1 MSFKSGFVSIV
12 GRPNVGKSTL
22 LNQILKTKL
31 AIMSD
36 VAQTTRNT
44 IQGIYT
50 DNEAQIIFMDT
61 PGIHKPQDGLGNFMN
76 TTALNSIYGV
86 DMVLF
91 IAPANETIGR
101 GDRFIIERLKEADG
115 PVFLLLNKCDLV
127 SKDEVIKKLTEW
139 KELFDFKEIIPISAL
154 EDQNVDTL
162 ISTIKTYLNEGMM
175 YYPKDQM
182 TDHPERFVMAEFI
195 REKILYFTREEV
207 PHSVAIVVERMAE
220 LDVNQHNIR
229 EAIRNAILYAVS
241 AERFQGHIVV
251 DRGVDAVF
259 GQDVIQRHQCAL
271 LCVGDEILVIQFKNI
286 GSLAAGNLRRHLR
299 KVVVIAIGLQVD
311 GDIGVFFHIVVNHLL
326 QILLV
331 VSGPGVLCKRD
342 CHRLI
347 RSLRCCRAF
356 RRSCIRRACH
366 GTCRRGCRTTG
377 TECKHCGHRACHV
390 RNRLFHCF
398 SSLYK

>member
-1 MSFKSGFVSIV
+1 MFKSGFVSIV

-50 DNEAQIIFMDT
+50 DDEAQIIFMDT

-101 GDRFIIERLKEADG
+101 GDRFIIERLKEAVG

-127 SKDEVIKKLTEW
+127 SKEEVVKKLTEW

-162 ISTIKTYLNEGMM
+162 ISTIKNYLNEGMM

-220 LDVNQHNIR
+220 QEDGSVEVI
-229 EAIRNAILYAVS
+229 AT
-241 AERFQGHIVV
+241 IVV
-251 DRGVDAVF
+251 DRKSQKGILIGKQGSMIKKIRQNAQREMKRFLQTPVHLELFVKVENNWRNKQKYLKEF
-259 GQDVIQRHQCAL
+259 GYNED
-271 LCVGDEILVIQFKNI
+271 D
-286 GSLAAGNLRRHLR
+286 
-299 KVVVIAIGLQVD
+299 
-311 GDIGVFFHIVVNHLL
+311 
-326 QILLV
+326 
-331 VSGPGVLCKRD
+331 
-342 CHRLI
+342 
-347 RSLRCCRAF
+347 
-356 RRSCIRRACH
+356 
-366 GTCRRGCRTTG
+366 
-377 TECKHCGHRACHV
+377 
-390 RNRLFHCF
+390 
-398 SSLYK
+398 Y

>member
-1 MSFKSGFVSIV
+1 MFKSGFVSIV

-50 DNEAQIIFMDT
+50 DDEAQIIFMDT

-127 SKDEVIKKLTEW
+127 SKEEVVKKLTEW

-162 ISTIKTYLNEGMM
+162 ISTIKNYLNEGMM
-175 YYPKDQM
+175 YYPKDQT

-220 LDVNQHNIR
+220 QEDGSVEVI
-229 EAIRNAILYAVS
+229 AT
-241 AERFQGHIVV
+241 IVV
-251 DRGVDAVF
+251 DRKSQKGILIGKQGSMIKKIRQNAQREMKRFLQTPVHLELFVKVENNWRNKQKYLKEF
-259 GQDVIQRHQCAL
+259 GYNED
-271 LCVGDEILVIQFKNI
+271 D
-286 GSLAAGNLRRHLR
+286 
-299 KVVVIAIGLQVD
+299 
-311 GDIGVFFHIVVNHLL
+311 
-326 QILLV
+326 
-331 VSGPGVLCKRD
+331 
-342 CHRLI
+342 
-347 RSLRCCRAF
+347 
-356 RRSCIRRACH
+356 
-366 GTCRRGCRTTG
+366 
-377 TECKHCGHRACHV
+377 
-390 RNRLFHCF
+390 
-398 SSLYK
+398 Y

>member
-1 MSFKSGFVSIV
+1 MFKSGFVSIV

-50 DNEAQIIFMDT
+50 DDEAQIIFMDT

-127 SKDEVIKKLTEW
+127 SKEEVVKKLTEW

-154 EDQNVDTL
+154 EDQNIDTL
-162 ISTIKTYLNEGMM
+162 ISTIKNYLNEGMM

-220 LDVNQHNIR
+220 LEDGSVEVI
-229 EAIRNAILYAVS
+229 AT
-241 AERFQGHIVV
+241 IVV
-251 DRGVDAVF
+251 DRKSQKGILIGKQGSMIKKIRQNAQREMKRFLQTPVHLELFVKVENNWRNKQKYLKEF
-259 GQDVIQRHQCAL
+259 GYNED
-271 LCVGDEILVIQFKNI
+271 D
-286 GSLAAGNLRRHLR
+286 
-299 KVVVIAIGLQVD
+299 
-311 GDIGVFFHIVVNHLL
+311 
-326 QILLV
+326 
-331 VSGPGVLCKRD
+331 
-342 CHRLI
+342 
-347 RSLRCCRAF
+347 
-356 RRSCIRRACH
+356 
-366 GTCRRGCRTTG
+366 
-377 TECKHCGHRACHV
+377 
-390 RNRLFHCF
+390 
-398 SSLYK
+398 Y

>member
-50 DNEAQIIFMDT
+50 DDEAQIIFMDT

-162 ISTIKTYLNEGMM
+162 ISAIKTYLNEGMM

-220 LDVNQHNIR
+220 LEDGSVEVI
-229 EAIRNAILYAVS
+229 AT
-241 AERFQGHIVV
+241 IVV
-251 DRGVDAVF
+251 DRKSQKGILIGKQGSMIKKIRQNAQREMKRFLQTTVHLELFVKVENNWRNKQKYLKEF
-259 GQDVIQRHQCAL
+259 GYNED
-271 LCVGDEILVIQFKNI
+271 D
-286 GSLAAGNLRRHLR
+286 
-299 KVVVIAIGLQVD
+299 
-311 GDIGVFFHIVVNHLL
+311 
-326 QILLV
+326 
-331 VSGPGVLCKRD
+331 
-342 CHRLI
+342 
-347 RSLRCCRAF
+347 
-356 RRSCIRRACH
+356 
-366 GTCRRGCRTTG
+366 
-377 TECKHCGHRACHV
+377 
-390 RNRLFHCF
+390 
-398 SSLYK
+398 Y

>member
-162 ISTIKTYLNEGMM
+162 ISTIKTYLNEGTM

-220 LDVNQHNIR
+220 LEDGSVEVI
-229 EAIRNAILYAVS
+229 AT
-241 AERFQGHIVV
+241 IVV
-251 DRGVDAVF
+251 DRKSQKGILIGKQGSMIKKIRQNAQREMKRFLQTTVHLELFVKVENNWRNKQKYLKEF
-259 GQDVIQRHQCAL
+259 GYNED
-271 LCVGDEILVIQFKNI
+271 D
-286 GSLAAGNLRRHLR
+286 
-299 KVVVIAIGLQVD
+299 
-311 GDIGVFFHIVVNHLL
+311 
-326 QILLV
+326 
-331 VSGPGVLCKRD
+331 
-342 CHRLI
+342 
-347 RSLRCCRAF
+347 
-356 RRSCIRRACH
+356 
-366 GTCRRGCRTTG
+366 
-377 TECKHCGHRACHV
+377 
-390 RNRLFHCF
+390 
-398 SSLYK
+398 Y

>member
-1 MSFKSGFVSIV
+1 MFKSGFVSIV

-50 DNEAQIIFMDT
+50 DDEAQIIFMDT

-127 SKDEVIKKLTEW
+127 SKEEVVKKLTEW

-162 ISTIKTYLNEGMM
+162 ISTIKNYLNEGMM

-220 LDVNQHNIR
+220 QQDGNVEVI
-229 EAIRNAILYAVS
+229 AT
-241 AERFQGHIVV
+241 IVV
-251 DRGVDAVF
+251 DRKSQKGILIGKQGSMIKKIRQNAQREMKRFLQTPVHLGLFVKVENNWRNKQKYLKEF
-259 GQDVIQRHQCAL
+259 GYNED
-271 LCVGDEILVIQFKNI
+271 D
-286 GSLAAGNLRRHLR
+286 
-299 KVVVIAIGLQVD
+299 
-311 GDIGVFFHIVVNHLL
+311 
-326 QILLV
+326 
-331 VSGPGVLCKRD
+331 
-342 CHRLI
+342 
-347 RSLRCCRAF
+347 
-356 RRSCIRRACH
+356 
-366 GTCRRGCRTTG
+366 
-377 TECKHCGHRACHV
+377 
-390 RNRLFHCF
+390 
-398 SSLYK
+398 Y